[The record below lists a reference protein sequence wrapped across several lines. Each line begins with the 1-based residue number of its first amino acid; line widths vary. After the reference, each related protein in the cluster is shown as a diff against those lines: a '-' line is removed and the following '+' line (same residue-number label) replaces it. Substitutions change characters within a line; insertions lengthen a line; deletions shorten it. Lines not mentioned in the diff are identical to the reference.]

1 MFKKFI
7 NQLLIVAVFSFSA
20 VANGDSGNEKSAA
33 ETLASLIANL
43 TTYQAD
49 FEQSVSNEYGKQ
61 IDFSSGSFWIK
72 KPKAFRWEIKQ
83 QFEQLIIADGEH
95 LWTYDKDLEQVT
107 IQNQTRMLA
116 DSPLLLL
123 TSDAEGLEESFDIS
137 LITPEQAGKNDR
149 LFEMKPK
156 NSESVFESVH
166 VLFQQNQLIELL
178 MKDNL
183 GQQTTV
189 KFSNV
194 KLNKKLGR
202 ALFTFTIPEGVDVV
216 DSREQV
222 FEAPETNEK
231 DTKTETTEKH

>member
-1 MFKKFI
+1 MLNKIVNQFI
-7 NQLLIVAVFSFSA
+7 AVTIFCIGLQVQA
-20 VANGDSGNEKSAA
+20 ETEKNATAA
-33 ETLASLIANL
+33 ETLANLIANL

-49 FEQSVSNEYGKQ
+49 FEQSVNSEYGKQ

-72 KPKAFRWEIKQ
+72 KPNTFRWEIKQ
-83 QFEQLIIADGEH
+83 QFEQLIIADGDH

-107 IQNQTRMLA
+107 IQNQNRLLA

-123 TSDAEGLEESFDIS
+123 TSDAKGLAEAFDIS
-137 LITPEQAGKNDR
+137 LLDSDDVSKENKLFVMTPKSN
-149 LFEMKPK
+149 
-156 NSESVFESVH
+156 ESVFDSVH
-166 VLFQQNQLIELL
+166 VLFQQSQLVELL

-194 KLNKKLGR
+194 KLNRKLGK
-202 ALFTFTIPEGVDVV
+202 ALFTFSIPDGVDVV

-222 FEAPETNEK
+222 LEPSANSS
-231 DTKTETTEKH
+231 TEPQ